1 METHRESVSC
11 CEKKLGISPVI
22 TRYGIP
28 LGSNIYMP
36 GVAINM
42 LIISLYMAEQY
53 QVPISFLWL
62 LIAVFLS
69 TILAIASPPISG
81 ASLLTYA
88 VIFSQLGIPTQAL
101 GIAMM
106 ADILMGF
113 MAAALDQ
120 VFLQLEMILLADD
133 AQILDKERL
142 HSNV

>member
-28 LGSNIYMP
+28 LGSTIYMP

-81 ASLLTYA
+81 ASLLAYA

-120 VFLQLEMILLADD
+120 VFSQLEMILLADD

>member
-22 TRYGIP
+22 THY
-28 LGSNIYMP
+28 
-36 GVAINM
+36 
-42 LIISLYMAEQY
+42 
-53 QVPISFLWL
+53 
-62 LIAVFLS
+62 
-69 TILAIASPPISG
+69 
-81 ASLLTYA
+81 
-88 VIFSQLGIPTQAL
+88 GIPTQAL

-113 MAAALDQ
+113 VAAALDQ
-120 VFLQLEMILLADD
+120 VFSQLEMILLADD